1 MANNRP
7 AADRYTAYPVSYLAQ
22 KTLWVEHT
30 HWSELAQDP
39 DHQDRFQNEECHEE
53 DEGEELIQ
61 CTVVKELKPDKSV
74 QEEDPACRGDRSDM
88 NCRKPLCKSHRAV
101 KRETAHGEDL
111 ADLDDNEAK
120 KEQLHFPRQYYLSAM
135 SMHSTAPV

>member
-1 MANNRP
+1 MPNRSK
-7 AADRYTAYPVSYLAQ
+7 ASIATDKTYLQ
-22 KTLWVEHT
+22 
-30 HWSELAQDP
+30 
-39 DHQDRFQNEECHEE
+39 
-53 DEGEELIQ
+53 
-61 CTVVKELKPDKSV
+61 
-74 QEEDPACRGDRSDM
+74 
-88 NCRKPLCKSHRAV
+88 HRAV

>member
-61 CTVVKELKPDKSV
+61 YVECDISIVI
-74 QEEDPACRGDRSDM
+74 RWGH
-88 NCRKPLCKSHRAV
+88 RK
-101 KRETAHGEDL
+101 
-111 ADLDDNEAK
+111 
-120 KEQLHFPRQYYLSAM
+120 LSG
-135 SMHSTAPV
+135 PVESSI